1 MATQLVPASESGTRR
16 HGPHPRLAR
25 GLRVAAVLILLLA
38 GWGFLQASPPG
49 IAAASVDFTS
59 DTPYVAA
66 LQTITDL
73 GLQTALRCFG
83 GANQAWVPMGERDL
97 LQMHRLW
104 VVATPIAAPA
114 WFGRLRT
121 TPSVTHIDGGPFR
134 FACPNFPAHPVGPVS
149 LGDDAPTIYM
159 RVTFGAAA
167 AGYSDALAQVADLG
181 LRLADPCYERSWTR
195 HLPLFWHSMGQT
207 AAFASGRT
215 LIVATTVY
223 APTTWQDRLRQSAS
237 VSGSDASYASPC

>member
-59 DTPYVAA
+59 DTSYAAA

-73 GLQTALRCFG
+73 GLQTALPCFG
-83 GANQAWVPMGERDL
+83 GANQIWTPMGERDL

-149 LGDDAPTIYM
+149 LGDDAPTIYI
-159 RVTFGAAA
+159 A
-167 AGYSDALAQVADLG
+167 
-181 LRLADPCYERSWTR
+181 
-195 HLPLFWHSMGQT
+195 
-207 AAFASGRT
+207 
-215 LIVATTVY
+215 
-223 APTTWQDRLRQSAS
+223 
-237 VSGSDASYASPC
+237 